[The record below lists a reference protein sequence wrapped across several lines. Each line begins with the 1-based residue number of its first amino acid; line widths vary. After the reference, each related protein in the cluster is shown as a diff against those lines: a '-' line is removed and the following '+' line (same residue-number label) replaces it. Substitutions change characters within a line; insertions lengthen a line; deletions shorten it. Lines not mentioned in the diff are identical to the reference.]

1 MHRVPLVSVIAACI
15 LVGHVVP
22 HLLAPHRPAQR
33 TVVSARPRAVMTPRA
48 APETAPLLPPSC
60 RLEPPLAQAD
70 REPMLAALRQLI
82 ARDERRYP
90 RLDFARCFEL

>member
-1 MHRVPLVSVIAACI
+1 
-15 LVGHVVP
+15 
-22 HLLAPHRPAQR
+22 
-33 TVVSARPRAVMTPRA
+33 VSAQPHPFVVPRA
-48 APETAPLLPPSC
+48 APDSAPLLPPSC

-70 REPMLAALRQLI
+70 REPMLTALRQLI